1 MERHERKQRSNDAGS
16 SSFASGANPVPGVDG
31 VPGDRGVTQ
40 WGSLEQLT
48 DSPEFKR
55 WSGREFP
62 DGASELADPLERRQ
76 FLKLMGASLAL
87 MGVTGCYRPPE
98 EKIVPYLE
106 QPEFLISGRP
116 LYFATAMPFNGSATG
131 LLVTSNEGRPT
142 KIEGNSG
149 HSLSLGATSVFEQ
162 AALLTLYDPDR
173 SKTITHNG
181 QIETWEQ
188 LIAAWLTEQDQQLAQ
203 QGRTLRFL
211 IDSTTSPTAAWQ
223 ISELQKRFPSAKW
236 YHWEP
241 ISHES
246 IVEAHRSL
254 FGRPAY
260 PEFQFADAD
269 VIVSFD
275 NDFLF
280 DSPYRLAYSRAFARR
295 RSYQTGD
302 FSNPNRLYLAEPS
315 PTITGSMADE
325 RLPIDGSV
333 MGTLVQ
339 MLAASLGVSQ
349 AKAEVHEREA
359 VAWVEAC
366 TRQLKQTRG
375 RSLVTAGYRQ
385 PAEVHRWVHAINAA
399 LGNIGKTV
407 NYREVPNAAPLPPFK
422 GLAELAQDLGSGQVE
437 TLIIIGGNPVFDAPA
452 DLEFEK
458 KLTRARFTLH
468 LSLFQDETS
477 TACQWHVPENH
488 FLESWSDAVGS
499 DGSTSIV
506 QPLIAPLYSGYSR
519 HQLFALFLGQVS
531 AQDYDLVRDYWRAHA
546 QWNDFEKQWRQV
558 LSDGFLPVN
567 SAAVIPAED
576 SASPPQPITSGQPTP
591 EREGSL
597 PVRQSLPQ
605 SAFSRTTVAASGPR
619 DPSNTIELSFH
630 PDPTIW
636 DGRFANNGWAQEL
649 PKPFTRITWDNPA
662 LISPALAKELQVANG
677 DIVEIRTNAGK
688 VEIPVW
694 IFPGQAKRTIS
705 LYLGGGRYRCGN
717 LGNNVG
723 VNVYPLRTT
732 QQPWVV
738 SETQVRKLGKF
749 HQIVSTQFHH
759 SMQGREPV
767 QTRTLDE
774 FVRQVVPPDQLTK
787 KPEPDQTLYNFEE
800 RLTAEHQWG
809 MVINLNTCIGCNACV
824 LACQSENNIPVVGQD
839 QVWRGRIMHWIR
851 IDRYFE
857 GEPDAPKFYQQP
869 VPCMHCETAP
879 CELVCPVEATNHS
892 AEGLNQMIYNRC
904 IGTRFCSNN
913 CPYKVRRFNFL
924 QFADTKTLSFQL
936 GWNPEVTV
944 RARGV
949 MEKCSYCVQRIR
961 AVEFDADKANR
972 KINDGEIVPACAQVC
987 PAEAITF
994 GDLKQQGSQVS
1005 QLKTSRLNYG
1015 LLEELNTRPRTTYL
1029 AKVVTEKPETKL
1041 QAKE

>member
-1 MERHERKQRSNDAGS
+1 MKNAANAAKARERREREMKHNQLQQRREQSNHAQRVS
-16 SSFASGANPVPGVDG
+16 SVPGVPGAHG
-31 VPGDRGVTQ
+31 VPGVTQ
-40 WGSLEQLT
+40 WASLEQLAN
-48 DSPEFKR
+48 DPEFR
-55 WSGREFP
+55 GWLDREFP
-62 DGASELADPLERRQ
+62 AGASELADPLERRQ

-87 MGVTGCYRPPE
+87 IGVTGCTRPPQQ
-98 EKIVPYLE
+98 KIVPYLE
-106 QPEFLISGRP
+106 QPELLVSGRP

-149 HSLSLGATSVFEQ
+149 HPLSLGATSVFEQ

-181 QIETWEQ
+181 QIETWDQ

-223 ISELQKRFPSAKW
+223 MSELQKRFPSAKW
-236 YHWEP
+236 YYWEP

-246 IVEAHRSL
+246 IIEAHRSL

-260 PEFQFADAD
+260 PQFQFLEAD
-269 VIVSFD
+269 VIVAFD
-275 NDFLF
+275 SDFLF
-280 DSPYRLAYSRAFARR
+280 DSPNRLAYSRAFAGRR
-295 RSYQTGD
+295 NYQRAD

-325 RLPIDGSV
+325 RLPIAGSAI
-333 MGTLVQ
+333 GTLVQ
-339 MLAASLGVSQ
+339 MLAARLGISQ

-359 VAWVEAC
+359 VTWVEGCA
-366 TRQLKQTRG
+366 RQLKQAQG

-385 PAEVHRWVHAINAA
+385 SAEVHQWVHAINAA

-407 NYREVPNAAPLPPFK
+407 NYREVPNAAPLPPFQ
-422 GLAELAQDLGSGQVE
+422 GLVELAQDLGSGQVE
-437 TLIIIGGNPVFDAPA
+437 TLVIIGGNPVFDAPA
-452 DLEFEK
+452 DLEFGK

-468 LSLFQDETS
+468 LSPFQDETS
-477 TACQWHVPENH
+477 AECQWHVPENH
-488 FLESWSDAVGS
+488 FLESWSDAVGI

-519 HQLFALFLGQVS
+519 HQLFGLFLGQVS
-531 AQDYDLVRDYWRAHA
+531 AQDYDLIRDYWRSHA

-558 LSDGFLPVN
+558 LSDGVVPVN
-567 SAAVIPAED
+567 SAATVQAGGR
-576 SASPPQPITSGQPTP
+576 TNLP
-591 EREGSL
+591 EL
-597 PVRQSLPQ
+597 
-605 SAFSRTTVAASGPR
+605 TTADQQTQA
-619 DPSNTIELSFH
+619 IELSFH
-630 PDPTIW
+630 PDPTVW

-649 PKPFTRITWDNPA
+649 PKPFTRVTWDNPA
-662 LISPALAKELQVANG
+662 LISPSLAKEIDVKNG
-677 DIVEIRTNAGK
+677 DIVEIRTETGK
-688 VEIPVW
+688 LEIPVW
-694 IFPGQAKRTIS
+694 ILPGQAKRTVS
-705 LYLGGGRYRCGN
+705 LYLGGGRYRCGH
-717 LGNNVG
+717 LGDNVG
-723 VNVYPLRTT
+723 FNVYSLRTT
-732 QQPWVV
+732 QRPWLVQ
-738 SETQVRKLGKF
+738 EIQVRKTGGF

-759 SMQGREPV
+759 AMDEREPV
-767 QTRTLDE
+767 ETRTLDE
-774 FVRQVVPPDQLTK
+774 FVGQVVPPDQLTK

-824 LACQSENNIPVVGQD
+824 LACQSENNIPVVGRD

-944 RARGV
+944 RSRGV

-972 KINDGEIVPACAQVC
+972 GIRDGEIVPACAQVC

-994 GDLKQQGSQVS
+994 GDLREQGSQVS

-1029 AKVVTEKPETKL
+1029 AKVVSEKVEQKL